1 MVGKNKGGTMA
12 EKFYYDTKTGEV
24 TQGKETN
31 WDDRM
36 GPYDTREEAEN
47 AMKIANE
54 RTKAADRKDEADD
67 DWGEPASWEKN

>member
-1 MVGKNKGGTMA
+1 MA